1 MSTHGNLEVELSH
14 ETGKAIIEGKTSI
27 PFKTFVSL
35 VLQRKVTTLFKKWQD
50 EPVVIGSEL
59 LTNLASAP
67 DDRQED
73 RATLVLVSI
82 GTGILF
88 GVFCSVITALVLS
101 LLKID
106 LNDMELGIILAA
118 LVGIIL
124 LVTILQR
131 MQQKTST
138 KQKIYERM
146 EKVTDLLRR

>member
-1 MSTHGNLEVELSH
+1 MHTNGNLEVELSH
-14 ETGKAIIEGKTSI
+14 ESGKAIIEGKTSI

-82 GTGILF
+82 GTGILV
-88 GVFCSVITALVLS
+88 GVFASVVTALALS
-101 LLKID
+101 LLQVELTDTD
-106 LNDMELGIILAA
+106 LVILLAA
-118 LVGIIL
+118 LIGVAL
-124 LVTILQR
+124 LISILQR
-131 MQQKTST
+131 MQHRTST